1 MKKKSILSLIIA
13 MFLSS
18 NIAFAQQSDKVYL
31 TADEVPNAV
40 YWLLHVML
48 ACIPASPFST
58 IWQPLKRSSRNSAD
72 KE

>member
-40 YWLLHVML
+40 YWLPACYARLHT
-48 ACIPASPFST
+48 CKPF
-58 IWQPLKRSSRNSAD
+58 LDDMAAAKKEFEKLSR
-72 KE
+72 